1 MNISMYVCSS
11 FCPYKTAL
19 KRQCVA
25 ATCYN
30 WTLLI
35 LTEMSC
41 PPNSK
46 YNSCMTACP
55 ASCSDMTSPSEC
67 ESPCVEGCECLP
79 GYVLSDSECV
89 PYRECGCTY
98 LDKYYEVQC
107 LSRPDSSRSAKQY
120 FLVLII
126 LIISLFSSACNFALE
141 TKSKLFNNILVSGG
155 REERIHESVC
165 LWNSACQN
173 TLQALGG
180 SIWLHS
186 DLLVNSSPLLQ

>member
-1 MNISMYVCSS
+1 MNISVYVCSS

-19 KRQCVA
+19 RRQCVA

-35 LTEMSC
+35 FTEMSC
-41 PPNSK
+41 PSNSK

-79 GYVLSDSECV
+79 GYILSDSDCV

-107 LSRPDSSRSAKQY
+107 LSRPDSPCSAKQY

-126 LIISLFSSACNFALE
+126 LIISLFSSACNFE
-141 TKSKLFNNILVSGG
+141 TKSNLFNNILVSGG
-155 REERIHESVC
+155 REERMHCSVC
-165 LWNSACQN
+165 L
-173 TLQALGG
+173 
-180 SIWLHS
+180 
-186 DLLVNSSPLLQ
+186 

>member
-1 MNISMYVCSS
+1 
-11 FCPYKTAL
+11 
-19 KRQCVA
+19 
-25 ATCYN
+25 
-30 WTLLI
+30 
-35 LTEMSC
+35 MSC

-141 TKSKLFNNILVSGG
+141 TKSNLFNNILISGG

-165 LWNSACQN
+165 L
-173 TLQALGG
+173 
-180 SIWLHS
+180 
-186 DLLVNSSPLLQ
+186 